1 MGVKLRSILS
11 KHSVQTF
18 HSDKDIYNKYNYV
31 IVIVRTPVLCAITV
45 RGGVVEITIQHE
57 AQPSGVLFI
66 ETHLRVPLSR
76 AQHWRPYY
84 ELFLVCVGASKTPT
98 VGPVSQ
104 TG

>member
-1 MGVKLRSILS
+1 M
-11 KHSVQTF
+11 
-18 HSDKDIYNKYNYV
+18 
-31 IVIVRTPVLCAITV
+31 RTITV

-84 ELFLVCVGASKTPT
+84 ELFIVCVGASKTPT

-104 TG
+104 TGWTIAIYQDG